1 MGRVPGF
8 TLLELMVVLAL
19 VSLLL
24 MAGVPAYRTFVLN
37 LELRAATERLAS
49 DLRFAR
55 HAAVNE
61 GDRVGACPG
70 NEVGGCAD
78 SPVWDEGWIVYGDTN
93 GDRTWQVGE
102 PLLRVSPRLRGISA
116 HSSAGRTELGFFPN
130 GTAPGSNATVRLC
143 DERGESFGRQVR
155 VSLTGRIRTTH
166 APQDGDAGC

>member
-49 DLRFAR
+49 DLRYAR

-61 GDRVGACPG
+61 GDRVGVCPG
-70 NEVGGCAD
+70 DDSAGCLG
-78 SPVWDEGWIVYGDTN
+78 SPVWDEGWIIYGDEN
-93 GDRTWQVGE
+93 GDRTWQAAE
-102 PLLRVSPRLRGISA
+102 PLLRVSPRLRGMSA
-116 HSSAGRTELGFFPN
+116 RSSSGRTELGFFPN

-143 DERGESFGRQVR
+143 DERGGAFGRQVR
-155 VSLTGRIRTTH
+155 ISLTGRIRTTH
-166 APQDGDAGC
+166 APRDGDAGC